1 MNPSS
6 PSEMPSLNLPLPHIE
21 LDPAKQTYS
30 NPNTN
35 RESIEQLPKPQT
47 IINAVQNAAL
57 PAASPIYYAPGQN
70 ISVNQPVNNYIP
82 VQQLM
87 TNFPA
92 VARDGRRIEKEWV
105 VKIKQIINATKN
117 DPYMQSQGIKMSKAD
132 YIKKRYNKDI
142 KLDNG

>member
-35 RESIEQLPKPQT
+35 RESIEQLPKTQT
-47 IINAVQNAAL
+47 NVNAAQNAAL
-57 PAASPIYYAPGQN
+57 PVAPLTFYPPGQN
-70 ISVNQPVNNYIP
+70 VSVNQPFNNSMS